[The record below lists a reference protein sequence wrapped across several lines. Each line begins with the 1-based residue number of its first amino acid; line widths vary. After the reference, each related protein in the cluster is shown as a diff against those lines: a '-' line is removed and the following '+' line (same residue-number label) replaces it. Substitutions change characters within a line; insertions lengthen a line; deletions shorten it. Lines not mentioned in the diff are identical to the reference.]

1 MTRAKDA
8 WREALQARFDALE
21 KTAER
26 RLADLMRDG
35 RAMYG
40 AARKQ
45 LDDTVAATRLK
56 AFAADGHD
64 RLNDLVSRTE
74 TASAGMLRNVE
85 RFQDAALQSMGFAT
99 RSQMAGLTR
108 EVKRLV
114 RKAGSLQR
122 G

>member
-8 WREALQARFDALE
+8 RRGALQARLDTLE

-35 RAMYG
+35 RAVYD
-40 AARKQ
+40 AALKQ
-45 LDDTVAATRLK
+45 LDGTAAASRLK
-56 AFAADGHD
+56 TLSADGQD
-64 RLNDLVSRTE
+64 RLNELVSKTE
-74 TASAGMLRNVE
+74 AAGAGMLRHVE
-85 RFQDAALQSMGFAT
+85 RLQDVALQSMGFAT

-108 EVKRLV
+108 KVKRLV